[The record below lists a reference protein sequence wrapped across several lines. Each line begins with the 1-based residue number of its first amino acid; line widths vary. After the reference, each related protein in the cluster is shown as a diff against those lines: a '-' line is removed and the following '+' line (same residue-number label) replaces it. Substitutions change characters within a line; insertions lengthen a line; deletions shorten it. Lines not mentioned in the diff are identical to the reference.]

1 MIKLVVG
8 MLVDEDKFLIGR
20 RKPDN
25 KNYPDMWELPGGKI
39 EEGETPWEAINREW
53 KEELDI
59 NIRVL
64 HQIPEREMLE
74 TMVYPFIIRYES
86 GKAKKNDH
94 SDIKFIKI
102 SDINDYLFTPISK
115 KIIHIVKGSYSLFL
129 KEPPQE

>member
-1 MIKLVVG
+1 MKQLVVG

-39 EEGETPWEAINREW
+39 EDGETPWEAINREW

-59 NIRVL
+59 NIRVI

-86 GKAKKNDH
+86 GKPKKNDH

-102 SDINDYLFTPISK
+102 SELNDYLFTPISK
-115 KIIHIVKGSYSLFL
+115 KIIHIVKGSYTMFL
-129 KEPPQE
+129 KPPKD

>member
-1 MIKLVVG
+1 MKQLVVG
-8 MLVDEDKFLIGR
+8 MLIDEDRFLIGR

-115 KIIHIVKGSYSLFL
+115 KIIHIVKGSYLLFL
-129 KEPPQE
+129 RKHKE

>member
-1 MIKLVVG
+1 MKQLVVG
-8 MLVDEDKFLIGR
+8 MLVDEDRFLIGR

-39 EEGETPWEAINREW
+39 EEDESPWEAINREW

-74 TMVYPFIIRYES
+74 TMVFPYIIRYES

-94 SDIKFIKI
+94 SDIKFIKL
-102 SDINDYLFTPISK
+102 SEINYYLFTPISK

-129 KEPPQE
+129 KEPPKE

>member
-1 MIKLVVG
+1 
-8 MLVDEDKFLIGR
+8 MLIDEDRFLIGR

-129 KEPPQE
+129 KEPPQ

>member
-8 MLVDEDKFLIGR
+8 MLIDEDKFLIGR

-39 EEGETPWEAINREW
+39 EEGESPWEAINREW

-86 GKAKKNDH
+86 GKAKKNEH
-94 SDIKFIKI
+94 SDIKFIKL
-102 SDINDYLFTPISK
+102 SEINDYLFTPISK

-129 KEPPQE
+129 KEPPQ

>member
-8 MLVDEDKFLIGR
+8 MLIDEDKFLIGR

-39 EEGETPWEAINREW
+39 EEGESPWEAINREW

-129 KEPPQE
+129 KEPPQ

>member
-1 MIKLVVG
+1 MKQLVVG
-8 MLVDEDKFLIGR
+8 MLIDEDRFLIGR

-129 KEPPQE
+129 KEPPQ

>member
-1 MIKLVVG
+1 MKRLVVG
-8 MLVDEDKFLIGR
+8 MLIDEDRFLIGR

-129 KEPPQE
+129 KEPPQ

>member
-1 MIKLVVG
+1 MKRLVVG
-8 MLVDEDKFLIGR
+8 MLIDEDKFLIGR

-129 KEPPQE
+129 KEPPQ